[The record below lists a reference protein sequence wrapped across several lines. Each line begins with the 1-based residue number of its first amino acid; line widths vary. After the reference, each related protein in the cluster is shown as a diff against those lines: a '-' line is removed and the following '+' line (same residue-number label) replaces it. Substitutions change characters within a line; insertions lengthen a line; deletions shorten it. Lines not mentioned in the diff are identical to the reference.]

1 MTALSAPTK
10 FLITG
15 TVIVA
20 VIGAILWTYW
30 DYVVNPWTRNG
41 QIMAQVIQITPRV
54 TGTIV
59 DLPIIDNQFVKKGD
73 LLFQIDPRTYESTL
87 DGARG
92 MLAETE
98 DEIEALAAQVEA
110 TAATIEQ
117 YEAEIVYHQQQ
128 VRGKEARLKD
138 YQLQFRRYTQLVKDG
153 AASQERVEQAEAD
166 VIDAEAVVDGAR
178 AELLAAEARK
188 LEAEADLARD
198 IANRG
203 VLGELNA
210 RRQTAKARVHS
221 AELAL
226 EFTSVVAPVDGYV
239 TNLNLRLGDHATA
252 NKAALAL
259 VDVESYW
266 IYGFFKESY
275 LGDIN
280 PGDKA
285 IVTLMTYPDK
295 PIEGRVEGMGWGV
308 WQKDG
313 STAQELLPYIGATFE
328 WIRLAQRVP
337 VRIEIEKVPEGVDL
351 RVGTTGS
358 VLVLKGTAGTE
369 TAASSVQPAPRL
381 LQ

>member
-1 MTALSAPTK
+1 M
-10 FLITG
+10 
-15 TVIVA
+15 
-20 VIGAILWTYW
+20 
-30 DYVVNPWTRNG
+30 
-41 QIMAQVIQITPRV
+41 
-54 TGTIV
+54 
-59 DLPIIDNQFVKKGD
+59 
-73 LLFQIDPRTYESTL
+73 
-87 DGARG
+87 ARG

-98 DEIEALAAQVEA
+98 DEIEALTAQVEA
-110 TAATIEQ
+110 TRATIDQ
-117 YEAEIVYHQQQ
+117 YDAEIAYHQQQ

-138 YQLQFRRYTQLVKDG
+138 YQFQFRRYTQLVKDG

-203 VLGELNA
+203 VEGELNA

-221 AELAL
+221 AHLAL
-226 EFTSVVAPVDGYV
+226 EFTTVVAPVNGYV

-259 VDVESYW
+259 VDTDSYW

-275 LGDIN
+275 LADIS

-285 IVTLMTYPDK
+285 LVTLMTYPDK
-295 PIEGRVEGMGWGV
+295 PIEGHVEGKGWGV

-313 STAQELLPYIGATFE
+313 STAQELLPYVGATFE

-337 VRIEIEKVPEGVDL
+337 VRIHLEELPDEVKL
-351 RVGTTGS
+351 RMGTTAS
-358 VLVLKGTAGTE
+358 VVVLTGTAGSEIAGE
-369 TAASSVQPAPRL
+369 TPAVPRP